1 MLELMSPPPSVFRSK
16 NVNVDVTITKIEFDG
31 KITIITKINDFLSE
45 YSSLD
50 KLKVDGTVNI

>member
-1 MLELMSPPPSVFRSK
+1 MSPPPSVFRSK